1 MEIKVQLTDHPKAK
15 TPESELGFGKVFT
28 DHMFTMDWDKEQG
41 WHDAQ
46 IVPFGDIS
54 LSPACN
60 VFHYSQETFEG
71 LKAYRRADGHIQLF
85 RPEEN
90 FKRLNNSNA
99 RLAMPVLDVDFCVE
113 ALKKLVEIDQDWV
126 PYSDGHSL
134 YIRPFC
140 IATEPNLGAH
150 NTTKVKFIIIL
161 SPVGAYY
168 ASGLNPVNIYVE
180 PRYVRA
186 VRGGTGF
193 AKTGGNY
200 AASMLAQEEAGA
212 QGFSQVLWLDG
223 VEQKYIEEVGAMNVF
238 FVIDG
243 KVVTPSISHGSIL
256 PGITRKSVI
265 ELLRHWGYE
274 VEETRITVDDLEK
287 AYKEGKFTEMFGSG
301 TAAVISPVG
310 LLRYK
315 DYDMELSGGK
325 IGELSQKLYD
335 ELTGI
340 QWGKRPD
347 PFGWTVEVC

>member
-1 MEIKVQLTDHPKAK
+1 LTNCPKEK
-15 TPESELGFGKVFT
+15 TPDDKLGFGKVFT
-28 DHMFTMDWDKEQG
+28 DHMFMMDWDKENG

-46 IVPFGDIS
+46 ILPFGPIT

-60 VFHYSQETFEG
+60 VFHYAQETFEG
-71 LKAYRRADGHIQLF
+71 LKAYRTADGSIQLF

-90 FKRLNNSNA
+90 FNRLNNSNI
-99 RLAMPVLDVDFCVE
+99 RLAMPTLDVDFCIE
-113 ALKKLVEIDQDWV
+113 ALKKLIEIDQEWV

-150 NTTKVKFIIIL
+150 NTTSVKFMIIL

-168 ASGLNPVNIYVE
+168 PGGLNPVNIYVE
-180 PRYVRA
+180 SNYVRA

-200 AASMLAQEEAGA
+200 AASMAAQEEAGA

-223 VEQKYIEEVGAMNVF
+223 VERKYIEEVGAMNVF
-238 FVIDG
+238 FVLGDEI
-243 KVVTPSISHGSIL
+243 VTPELRGSIL

-265 ELLRHWGYE
+265 EILKKWGYKVSE
-274 VEETRITVDDLEK
+274 RKITVDELIE
-287 AYKEGKFTEMFGSG
+287 AYKKGEFTEMFGSG

-310 LLRYK
+310 LLRYQ
-315 DYDMELSGGK
+315 DIDMKLSDGK
-325 IGELSQKLYD
+325 IGELSQRLYD
-335 ELTGI
+335 EMTGI
-340 QWGKRPD
+340 QWGKKED
-347 PFGWTVEVC
+347 TYGWITKVC